1 MRKNATM
8 YLSVMVIALIVGAVV
23 LTTLVIGLVD
33 TENPLPLTSP
43 YLYLGVALVVIVG
56 VLISVLSS
64 RHVVRRI
71 VEPVEK
77 LAEDPEDTTVRL
89 YSELE
94 PVAQTM
100 RSQHE
105 EIVKN
110 DRMRSEFT
118 ANVSHELKT
127 PLTAISGYAELI
139 GSGMGSPED
148 TKHFADEIH
157 RNSNR
162 LLMLI
167 DDIIRLSELDTAQ
180 IEVDMEPVNL
190 LDVAQTCVENLKAS
204 AAEHKVTLHLD
215 GKPAHLKANRTMME
229 ELIFNLCD
237 NAIRY
242 NNEGGTVFV
251 NVSAN
256 RGVVLLSVKDTGIG
270 IPKEHQDR
278 IFERFYRVDKSR
290 SKQSGGTGLGLAIVR
305 HVAALHQ
312 GEITVESEAGQ
323 GTEITIAFK

>member
-1 MRKNATM
+1 MKKQITV
-8 YLSVMVIALIVGAVV
+8 YLTVMVVAMIFGASVF
-23 LTTLVIGLVD
+23 TALVIGLVD
-33 TENPLPLTSP
+33 SENPLPLKSP
-43 YLYLGVALVVIVG
+43 YLYLGLAIGLIAEFLIA
-56 VLISVLSS
+56 VLLC

-77 LAEDPEDTTVRL
+77 LAENPEDTSVKL
-89 YSELE
+89 YRELE
-94 PVAQTM
+94 PVARTM
-100 RSQHE
+100 REQHE

-139 GSGMGSPED
+139 ESDMGSAED
-148 TKHFADEIH
+148 RKHFADEIH

-180 IEVDMEPVNL
+180 IQVDMENVNL
-190 LDVAQTCVENLKAS
+190 LEIAQSCVENLKTS
-204 AAEHKVTLHLD
+204 AADHKVTLHVD
-215 GKPAHLKANRTMME
+215 GKPAHMKADRTMME

-242 NNEGGTVFV
+242 NNEGGSVFV

-270 IPKEHQDR
+270 IPKEHQER

-290 SKQSGGTGLGLAIVR
+290 SKRSGGTGLGLAIVK
-305 HVAALHQ
+305 HVAALHH

-323 GTEITIAFK
+323 GTEIKIAFS

>member
-1 MRKNATM
+1 MRKQITV
-8 YLSVMVIALIVGAVV
+8 YLTVMVVAMIFGASVF
-23 LTTLVIGLVD
+23 TALVIGLVD
-33 TENPLPLTSP
+33 SENTLPLSSP
-43 YLYLGVALVVIVG
+43 YLYLGLAAVLVAELLIT
-56 VLISVLSS
+56 VLLC

-71 VEPVEK
+71 VEPVER
-77 LAEDPEDTTVRL
+77 LAEDPEDTSVKL
-89 YSELE
+89 YRELE
-94 PVAQTM
+94 PVARTM
-100 RSQHE
+100 REQHE

-139 GSGMGSPED
+139 ESDMGSAED
-148 TKHFADEIH
+148 RKHFADEIH

-180 IEVDMEPVNL
+180 IQVDMENVNL
-190 LDVAQTCVENLKAS
+190 LEIAQSCVENLKTS
-204 AAEHKVTLHLD
+204 AADHKVTLHVD
-215 GKPAHLKANRTMME
+215 GKPAHMKADRTMME

-242 NNEGGTVFV
+242 NNEGGEVFV

-290 SKQSGGTGLGLAIVR
+290 SKRSGGTGLGLAIVK
-305 HVAALHQ
+305 HVAALHH
-312 GEITVESEAGQ
+312 GEITVDSEAGQ
-323 GTEITIAFK
+323 GTEIKIAFS

>member
-1 MRKNATM
+1 MKKQITV
-8 YLSVMVIALIVGAVV
+8 YLTVMVVAMIFGASVF
-23 LTTLVIGLVD
+23 TALVIGLVD
-33 TENPLPLTSP
+33 SENPLPLKSP
-43 YLYLGVALVVIVG
+43 YLYLGLAIGLIAEFLIA
-56 VLISVLSS
+56 VLLC

-71 VEPVEK
+71 VEPVER
-77 LAEDPEDTTVRL
+77 LAENPEDTSVKL
-89 YSELE
+89 YRELE
-94 PVAQTM
+94 PVARTM
-100 RSQHE
+100 REQHE

-139 GSGMGSPED
+139 ESDMGSAED
-148 TKHFADEIH
+148 RKHFADEIH

-180 IEVDMEPVNL
+180 IQVDMENVNL
-190 LDVAQTCVENLKAS
+190 LEIAQSCVENLKTS
-204 AAEHKVTLHLD
+204 AADHKVTLHVD
-215 GKPAHLKANRTMME
+215 GKPAHMKADRTMME

-242 NNEGGTVFV
+242 NNEGGSVFV

-270 IPKEHQDR
+270 IPKEHQER

-290 SKQSGGTGLGLAIVR
+290 SKRSGGTGLGLAIVK
-305 HVAALHQ
+305 HVAALHH
-312 GEITVESEAGQ
+312 GEITVDSEAGQ
-323 GTEITIAFK
+323 GTEIKIAFS

>member
-1 MRKNATM
+1 MKKQITV
-8 YLSVMVIALIVGAVV
+8 YLTVMVVAMIFGASVF
-23 LTTLVIGLVD
+23 TALVIGLVD
-33 TENPLPLTSP
+33 SENPLPLKSP
-43 YLYLGVALVVIVG
+43 YLYLGLAIGLIAEFLIA
-56 VLISVLSS
+56 VLLC

-77 LAEDPEDTTVRL
+77 LAENPEDTSVKL
-89 YSELE
+89 YRELE
-94 PVAQTM
+94 PVARTM
-100 RSQHE
+100 REQHE

-139 GSGMGSPED
+139 ESDMGSAED
-148 TKHFADEIH
+148 RKHFADEIH

-180 IEVDMEPVNL
+180 IQVDMENVNL
-190 LDVAQTCVENLKAS
+190 LEIAQSCVENLKTS
-204 AAEHKVTLHLD
+204 AADHKVTRHVD
-215 GKPAHLKANRTMME
+215 GKPAHMKADRTMME

-242 NNEGGTVFV
+242 NNEGGSVFV

-270 IPKEHQDR
+270 IPKEHQER

-290 SKQSGGTGLGLAIVR
+290 SKRSGGTGLGLAIVK
-305 HVAALHQ
+305 HVAALHH
-312 GEITVESEAGQ
+312 GEITVDSEAGQ
-323 GTEITIAFK
+323 GTEIKIAFS

>member
-1 MRKNATM
+1 MKKQATV
-8 YLSVMVIALIVGAVV
+8 YLTVIVVAMIVGACF

-33 TENPLPLTSP
+33 DVNPLPLDSP
-43 YLYLGVALVVIVG
+43 YLYLGLASVVIVCLLIA
-56 VLISVLSS
+56 VLMC
-64 RHVVRRI
+64 RHIVRRI
-71 VEPVEK
+71 VEPVER
-77 LAEDPEDTTVRL
+77 LTEDPEDTSVEL
-89 YSELE
+89 YRELE

-100 RSQHE
+100 RAQHE

-139 GSGMGSPED
+139 ASGMGSPED
-148 TKHFADEIH
+148 QKHFADEIH

-180 IEVDMEPVNL
+180 IQVDMENVNL
-190 LDVAQTCVENLKAS
+190 LEIAQSCVENLKAS
-204 AAEHKVTLHLD
+204 AADHRVTLHCD
-215 GKPAHLKANRTMME
+215 GKPAHMKADRTMME

-242 NNEGGTVFV
+242 NNEGGQVFV
-251 NVSAN
+251 NVSTN

-290 SKQSGGTGLGLAIVR
+290 SKRSGGTGLGLAIVK
-305 HVAALHQ
+305 HVAALHD

>member
-1 MRKNATM
+1 MKKQITV
-8 YLSVMVIALIVGAVV
+8 YLTVMVVAMIFGASVF
-23 LTTLVIGLVD
+23 TALVIGLVD
-33 TENPLPLTSP
+33 SENPLPLKSP
-43 YLYLGVALVVIVG
+43 YLYLGLAIGLIAEFLIA
-56 VLISVLSS
+56 VLLC

-77 LAEDPEDTTVRL
+77 LAENPEDTSVKL
-89 YSELE
+89 YRELE
-94 PVAQTM
+94 PVARTM
-100 RSQHE
+100 REQHE

-139 GSGMGSPED
+139 ESDMGSAED
-148 TKHFADEIH
+148 RKHFADEIH

-180 IEVDMEPVNL
+180 IQVDMENVNL
-190 LDVAQTCVENLKAS
+190 LEIAQSCVENLKTS
-204 AAEHKVTLHLD
+204 AADHKVMLHVD
-215 GKPAHLKANRTMME
+215 GKPAHMKADRTMME

-242 NNEGGTVFV
+242 NNEGGSVFV

-270 IPKEHQDR
+270 IPKEHQER

-290 SKQSGGTGLGLAIVR
+290 SKRSGGTGLGLAIVK
-305 HVAALHQ
+305 HVAALHH
-312 GEITVESEAGQ
+312 GEITVDSEAGQ
-323 GTEITIAFK
+323 GTEIKIAFS